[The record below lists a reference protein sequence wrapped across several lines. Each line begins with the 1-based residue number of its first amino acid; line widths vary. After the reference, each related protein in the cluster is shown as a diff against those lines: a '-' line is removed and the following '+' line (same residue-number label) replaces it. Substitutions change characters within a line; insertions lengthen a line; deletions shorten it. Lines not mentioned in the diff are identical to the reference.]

1 MRTTGEAKRGGGGAG
16 APRRR
21 ARGGDAASRSRRDAD
36 ATVPVRTVFL
46 RGGASTTLH
55 RHGEPA
61 AWMHVVSGEIAEE
74 RWSPD
79 SEGGFVYERRV
90 LRCGQSMAAPAD
102 ALHRVSALVDAAFVT
117 TSACDC
123 GCADEADPKDVEAV
137 MRLARTGAD
146 REWAHRTAVGAP
158 APQLAR

>member
-1 MRTTGEAKRGGGGAG
+1 M
-16 APRRR
+16 
-21 ARGGDAASRSRRDAD
+21 
-36 ATVPVRTVFL
+36 RTVFL